1 MIDLLPFLIEQLQL
15 PEYLH
20 LVLQPFLIQGLFLCA
35 LFVLGSLIC
44 RQKGALAI
52 GLILMALC
60 AGCIY
65 PYLQFRME
73 ATTAIQL
80 AQGEHQATEI
90 QSIAIAFKKL
100 SWIYYALAGIAIVAA
115 ATIPAKNKLSP
126 LLSILAVIW
135 ALYASG
141 LALAYHHRDSRLY
154 HPNLEGPGEVIA
166 PPKEVPEPS
175 QIPPGNLPE
184 SETPAP
190 APTPSTNP

>member
-1 MIDLLPFLIEQLQL
+1 MLDLLPFLIEQLQL
-15 PEYLH
+15 PDYLH
-20 LVLQPFLIQGLFLCA
+20 LVLQPFLIHGLFLCA
-35 LFVLGSLIC
+35 LFVLGSLVC
-44 RQKGALAI
+44 KQKVSLAI
-52 GLILMALC
+52 GLILMSLC

-65 PYLQFRME
+65 PYLQFRVDS
-73 ATTAIQL
+73 TTAIQL

-90 QSIAIAFKKL
+90 QSIAVAFTKL
-100 SWIYYALAGIAIVAA
+100 SWIYYALAGVAIVAA

-154 HPNLEGPGEVIA
+154 HPNLKAPGEVVV
-166 PPKEVPEPS
+166 PPKDIPEPAP
-175 QIPPGNLPE
+175 IPAGNLPQ

-190 APTPSTNP
+190 TSSPSTNR